1 MENLVIAET
10 DSTPTVNFS
19 INGKLSLKGR
29 SLPEN
34 VKEFYTPLEEW
45 VAKLDVKS
53 VTFVISLDYINSASS
68 KKILDVLKSLDENNN
83 VEDII
88 VNWHY
93 DEGDDDSLE
102 SGQIFEELL
111 SRSEFKYILRV

>member
-1 MENLVIAET
+1 MIAET

-19 INGKLSLKGR
+19 IDSKLSIEGR

-45 VAKLDVKS
+45 VTGLNVKS
-53 VTFVISLDYINSASS
+53 VTFDISLDYINSASS
-68 KKILDVLKSLDENNN
+68 KKILDVLQSLDENNN

-88 VNWHY
+88 INWHY

-102 SGQIFEELL
+102 AGQIFEELL
-111 SRSEFKYILRV
+111 SRSEFKYIMKV